1 MEIAVEEINA
11 KGGIGGVPIELIC
24 YDTQTL
30 EAEALKAVSRL
41 VERDKVLVISGPC
54 FSGEFE
60 TIAPQL
66 DSRLKTVINS
76 YCSAK
81 PGLSAMSKW
90 AFRNT
95 LTSDKQL
102 KPVVDAWV
110 KEYKIKKVVII
121 YDAEDAV
128 SKGEGAGVLPALFKA
143 HGVEVL
149 ESLTYRTKDTDYS
162 AQVTKAKSLGA
173 EGIGL
178 GSCYQNAGAI
188 AKEMQKQGLNVPVV
202 GGACAGAPGFI
213 EIAGKAAEGAY
224 MSTAAWLDDP
234 RPEVQAYVKKI
245 VAKNNGQLPPY
256 SGPRAYDII
265 YSYKHCIETSGVTNK
280 PADLDCGPRQDS
292 RLPRRPKE
300 VPRRGRRDHHGRE
313 PRRRRLQR
321 HPQGGQRQICQRR
334 QVVEW
339 SNDNRRRQTHSR
351 TAPYPRAPFF
361 FAPSHSPTALRSSA
375 PRIGLAGRTG
385 NREYSRQI
393 ESHPWNPDLE
403 FHAMHTWLGVAL
415 KSGPA
420 SSLDR
425 ERHANA
431 KGSP

>member
-1 MEIAVEEINA
+1 MRLSGTFASSLAAAAIALFISSTHNADAAKLEGRSVKIGCLASLTGKGAEWGQGAKISMEIAVEEINA
-11 KGGIGGVPIELIC
+11 KGGIGGIPIELIC

-41 VERDKVLVISGPC
+41 VERDKVLAISGPC

-66 DSRLKTVINS
+66 DSQLKTVINS

-102 KPVVDAWV
+102 KPVVDAWI

-188 AKEMQKQGLNVPVV
+188 AKEMQKQGLNVSVV

-245 VAKNNGQLPPY
+245 LAKNNNQLPPY

-265 YSYKHCIETSGVTNK
+265 YSYKHCFETSGVTNK
-280 PADLDCGPRQDS
+280 PADVASDRD
-292 RLPRRPKE
+292 KI
-300 VPRRGRRDHHGRE
+300 RGCLAGLKKFPGVAGEITMDENRDGA
-313 PRRRRLQR
+313 
-321 HPQGGQRQICQRR
+321 G
-334 QVVEW
+334 
-339 SNDNRRRQTHSR
+339 
-351 TAPYPRAPFF
+351 
-361 FAPSHSPTALRSSA
+361 SSA
-375 PRIGLAGRTG
+375 ILKVVNGKYV
-385 NREYSRQI
+385 N
-393 ESHPWNPDLE
+393 
-403 FHAMHTWLGVAL
+403 VA
-415 KSGPA
+415 K
-420 SSLDR
+420 
-425 ERHANA
+425 
-431 KGSP
+431 